1 MYEIMEKFFQKMCER
16 ELKVFVNEMLGGD
29 FMGDIDV
36 NCMEN
41 EDNLGSDEMFLD
53 SNENI
58 KRRGN
63 FLVSKFSFYQLLV
76 FSVRG
81 FVFFILRFKIF
92 LFFWFSL
99 LF

>member
-1 MYEIMEKFFQKMCER
+1 MCER
-16 ELKVFVNEMLGGD
+16 ELKVFVNEMFCGD

-63 FLVSKFSFYQLLV
+63 FLVSKFSFY
-76 FSVRG
+76 
-81 FVFFILRFKIF
+81 
-92 LFFWFSL
+92 
-99 LF
+99 